1 MKRRDV
7 YYIEA
12 RVKEEENEGPT
23 GLTGRVF
30 IDLTIDDDD
39 DDDEGGR
46 VHGPEPRMRGR
57 SESELASESDEEE
70 WLLEKLSNTEKSA
83 SDEDEDEEG
92 DDSYCDSLMN
102 RERSNTISYTKSCQ
116 NADRSLDQ
124 VQGMYTSSADYG

>member
-1 MKRRDV
+1 MESRHV

-12 RVKEEENEGPT
+12 RVKEEENEGPA

-39 DDDEGGR
+39 EEGGR
-46 VHGPEPRMRGR
+46 VHELEPRMRGR
-57 SESELASESDEEE
+57 SESELESESGEEE

-92 DDSYCDSLMN
+92 DDSYCDSLMS
-102 RERSNTISYTKSCQ
+102 RERSNIISYTKSCQ